1 MAPIKLSYIHL
12 QEMVSVMLSLTSELD
27 LKGRHYSMSMVCV
40 EFSVIKE
47 CMFKW
52 GIVNPFKSQYPH
64 TNSPNRSPYI
74 SLKNYSREFGKRS
87 NIFLFVIILLILI
100 DFAHDSLW
108 ILLGEN

>member
-52 GIVNPFKSQYPH
+52 GIVNLL
-64 TNSPNRSPYI
+64 SPNI
-74 SLKNYSREFGKRS
+74 H
-87 NIFLFVIILLILI
+87 IQILQTGLHT
-100 DFAHDSLW
+100 FP
-108 ILLGEN
+108 

>member
-52 GIVNPFKSQYPH
+52 GIVNPLSPKIHIQILQTGLH
-64 TNSPNRSPYI
+64 TFP
-74 SLKNYSREFGKRS
+74 
-87 NIFLFVIILLILI
+87 
-100 DFAHDSLW
+100 
-108 ILLGEN
+108 

>member
-27 LKGRHYSMSMVCV
+27 LKGRHYSMSMVRV

-52 GIVNPFKSQYPH
+52 GIVNPL
-64 TNSPNRSPYI
+64 SPYI
-74 SLKNYSREFGKRS
+74 H
-87 NIFLFVIILLILI
+87 IQILQTGLHT
-100 DFAHDSLW
+100 FP
-108 ILLGEN
+108 